1 MDALKIKAIRPELG
15 VDDAGVPSSL
25 QSNALFPLLEACVAR
40 VYLCRDRQVH
50 RLWGSTRAEENDVG
64 V

>member
-25 QSNALFPLLEACVAR
+25 QSNALFPLLEARVAR
-40 VYLCRDRQVH
+40 VKVCRARYIDC
-50 RLWGSTRAEENDVG
+50 G
-64 V
+64 VVREQKKMT